1 MIQPPRFNVL
11 GVSIAATDYRQ
22 ATALVVEAAHARQPF
37 AVAALAVHG
46 VMSGALDATHRR
58 RLNRLD
64 LLVPDGQ
71 PVCWALRWLHG
82 VHLASR
88 VYGPFLMRHVCAQAA
103 AEGLGVFLYGSDNTT
118 LHALHKALVA
128 EYPGLRIAG
137 VRASR
142 FKRATD
148 AEWAGDIAAI
158 RAADPDIVFCGLGC
172 PRQEMWV
179 DEMRAE
185 LGRPLLAVGAAFPL
199 LSGRR
204 PMAPA
209 WMQHA
214 GLEWIYRL
222 AHEPRRLWRRYLVYN
237 PLFLG
242 GVLLQMLRLKRSVG
256 DDDGSPLPAERWS

>member
-1 MIQPPRFNVL
+1 MTQPPRFNVL

-22 ATALVVEAAHARQPF
+22 ATALVVEAARTRRPF
-37 AVAALAVHG
+37 AASALAVHG
-46 VMSGALDATHRR
+46 VMTGALDSIHRR

-82 VHLASR
+82 VHLANR

-103 AEGLGVFLYGSDNTT
+103 VEGLGVFLYGSDETT
-118 LHALHKALVA
+118 LHALQNALGA
-128 EYPGLRIAG
+128 DYPGLRIVG
-137 VRASR
+137 VRPSR
-142 FKRATD
+142 FRRATD
-148 AEWAGDIAAI
+148 AEWAQDVAAI

-179 DEMRAE
+179 CEMRE
-185 LGRPLLAVGAAFPL
+185 SLGRPLLAVGAAFPL
-199 LSGRR
+199 LSGRQ

-209 WMQHA
+209 GMQRM

-242 GVLLQMLRLKRSVG
+242 DVLLQTLRLKRFAAA
-256 DDDGSPLPAERWS
+256 DDSSPLPAERWS

>member
-1 MIQPPRFNVL
+1 MTQPPRFNVL

-22 ATALVVEAAHARQPF
+22 ATALVVEAARTRQPF

-46 VMSGALDATHRR
+46 VMTGARDAIHRR

-71 PVCWALRWLHG
+71 PVCWALRWLHR

-103 AEGLGVFLYGSDNTT
+103 AEDLGVFLYGSDEAT
-118 LHALHKALVA
+118 LHALQKALCTD
-128 EYPGLRIAG
+128 YPGLRIAG
-137 VRASR
+137 VRPSR
-142 FKRATD
+142 FRRATD
-148 AEWAGDIAAI
+148 AEWAEDIAAI
-158 RAADPDIVFCGLGC
+158 RAANPDMVFCGLGC

-179 DEMRAE
+179 YEMRAE

-199 LSGRR
+199 LSGRQ

-209 WMQHA
+209 WMQRT

-242 GVLLQMLRLKRSVG
+242 GVLRQTLHLKRCTAA
-256 DDDGSPLPAERWS
+256 DDGSPLPAERWS